1 MSGAAGRAPVRPKP
15 ARAAAGGDSSDPTD
29 GGLHS
34 IWLLDANLLIALTH
48 AAHVHHAVAHT
59 WFAQRPTRAW
69 ATCALTQL
77 AFVRLTSNPHV
88 VGERISPEQAMQAL
102 ATMTGQPQ
110 HTYWDESPEPLAMRT
125 LNSAALVGHRQVTDA
140 YLLGLTAHKG
150 QCLATLDRGLVSF
163 AQAIGLGAHAE
174 LVSAAEVPVHQPPAP
189 HAVTPVTRVKQVKR
203 ALR

>member
-1 MSGAAGRAPVRPKP
+1 MSGAAGRVPVRPKP
-15 ARAAAGGDSSDPTD
+15 ARAAAGSDSSDPTD
-29 GGLHS
+29 GRLHS

-88 VGERISPEQAMQAL
+88 AGERISPEQAMQAL

-110 HTYWDESPEPLAMRT
+110 HTYWEDSPEPLAMRT

-174 LVSAAEVPVHQPPAP
+174 LVSGAKVLVTQPTAQGAA
-189 HAVTPVTRVKQVKR
+189 TRVKR
-203 ALR
+203 AAR